1 MIVIVIAPVIIC
13 LCKREMKRKT
23 RQSGIPVRFNNETKT
38 NPGLTDSSVT
48 FSNINYEN
56 GRESGYNSLSYT
68 ESFSS
73 DLNVKI
79 CDNLSKNKD
88 GQAQVSK
95 ALGEVTD
102 ELPAIREVTDIF
114 EGDIPKISTHYEK
127 LVSNQDTNLTSELF
141 SDAETQTKNPKE
153 SNQRDIFGNVYQHSQ
168 YLDIF
173 NTTVQWDKSDSKMTI
188 PASAITEHKLF
199 VQASSFDDIPAIYQK
214 FRLTG
219 DMRLASPIVEYC
231 FTGCKSLQEHALVE
245 LPILSGDIRVY
256 KFCSDGGIR
265 QCSELEQIKDSEEED
280 FSYDT
285 FCIIKREKV
294 LIYTKTFSGF
304 MCINHGTR
312 QKFNLKAFLFA
323 SYKKVM
329 QSPEVRLNL
338 YLADELHNFT
348 DYNQVN
354 LNS

>member
-1 MIVIVIAPVIIC
+1 MGVIVIAPVIVC
-13 LCKREMKRKT
+13 LYKRELQRKT
-23 RQSGIPVRFNNETKT
+23 RQPDISLIHTCINNATET
-38 NPGLTDSSVT
+38 NPGSVT
-48 FSNINYEN
+48 FSNTNCEN
-56 GRESGYNSLSYT
+56 GCESGYNSLQNTQTFNTCLTT
-68 ESFSS
+68 ENSENRSKS
-73 DLNVKI
+73 QDGAAQAIIDIGQGREDLT
-79 CDNLSKNKD
+79 
-88 GQAQVSK
+88 
-95 ALGEVTD
+95 AL
-102 ELPAIREVTDIF
+102 REVTDIF

-127 LVSNQDTNLTSELF
+127 FVRSHNTNLTSELF

-153 SNQRDIFGNVYQHSQ
+153 NNQRDIFGNVYQHSQ

-173 NTTVQWDKSDSKMTI
+173 NTTVKWDKSDSKLTI

-199 VQASSFDDIPAIYQK
+199 VQASSFDNIPAIYKK

-219 DMRLASPIVEYC
+219 DMRLASPVVEYC
-231 FTGCKSLQEHALVE
+231 FTGCKSLKEHALVE
-245 LPILSGDIRVY
+245 LPILSGDMSVY

-265 QCSELEQIKDSEEED
+265 QRSELEPIKDLEEED

-312 QKFNLKAFLFA
+312 QKFSLKAFLFA

-338 YLADELHNFT
+338 YIADELHNFT